1 MEAVCIIL
9 GGGGHAR
16 VLVDCLQ
23 ASDHVQLYGVLD
35 RDSAHWGQTL
45 LGVPILGGDEL
56 LAEVVA
62 QGVNCFAVGL
72 GGIGDNRP
80 RQRLFELGLS
90 FGLEPLTVMHPT
102 AICSRW
108 AKVGPGSQ
116 LFPGSIVNAGTELG
130 VNVIVNSGAIVE
142 HDCVVGPHAHVAT
155 GARLASTVRVGAGA
169 HIGTGATVK
178 QCITIGEQAIV
189 GAGAVVVKDVP
200 PHTVV
205 VGVPAR
211 PLRQRE
217 RLSLPR
223 GAAG

>member
-1 MEAVCIIL
+1 
-9 GGGGHAR
+9 
-16 VLVDCLQ
+16 VLIDCLQ
-23 ASDHVQLYGVLD
+23 AVGRARLYGILD
-35 RDSAHWGQTL
+35 RDNAQWGQTL

-56 LAEVVA
+56 LADVVA
-62 QGVNCFAVGL
+62 KGVNYFAVGL

-90 FGLEPLTVMHPT
+90 FGLEPLTAVHST

-108 AKVGPGSQ
+108 AKIGPGSQ
-116 LFPGSIVNAGTELG
+116 LFPGSIVNAGAELG

-142 HDCVVGPHAHVAT
+142 HDCIIGAHAHVAT

-178 QCITIGEQAIV
+178 QCIAIGEGAIV

-200 PHTVV
+200 PHTVA

-211 PLRQRE
+211 PLRE
-217 RLSLPR
+217 VGKLPLP
-223 GAAG
+223 GEETE

>member
-1 MEAVCIIL
+1 MDAVCVIL

-23 ASDHVQLYGVLD
+23 VSGSVELYGVLD
-35 RDSAHWGQTL
+35 RERAYWGQTL

-56 LAEVVA
+56 LADVVA
-62 QGVNCFAVGL
+62 KGVNCFAVGL
-72 GGIGDNRP
+72 GGIGDTRP
-80 RQRLFELGLS
+80 RQRLFALGLS
-90 FGLEPLTVMHPT
+90 FRLEPLTVVHPT

-116 LFPGSIVNAGTELG
+116 LFPGSVVNAGAELG

-142 HDCVVGPHAHVAT
+142 HDCVVGAHAHVAT
-155 GARLASTVRVGAGA
+155 GARLTSTVRVGDGA
-169 HIGTGATVK
+169 HIGAGAIVK
-178 QCITIGEQAIV
+178 QCVTIGEGAVV

-200 PHTVV
+200 PRTVV

-211 PLRQRE
+211 PICEAEESPQSE
-217 RLSLPR
+217 EVTD
-223 GAAG
+223 